1 MSHTRIARVMDSVAP
16 MDQSRHGTFIAGR
29 SMSSVSPHLLYLQ
42 SHRLIRNACHEERRP
57 GLFVFALHTD
67 VGLVG
72 RLWLSATEAPR
83 AGTLGRH
90 HVVDLPITRDGA
102 LSLRHVLFVVR
113 LVEGRVRFSS
123 LDLETPGGVHTVLG
137 PQHATESERPLL
149 LRTAQLSFFCV
160 PTGPAC
166 ALPAMAD
173 DAWRAFDEVPPAPE
187 VGRWA
192 WLKKRPE
199 PSVGV
204 LTLRLASGV
213 FAMPVEEA
221 MAKRG
226 VLIGRDERCEV
237 VIPDNYVSR
246 VHAVVLG
253 IDGVP
258 HLVDCGSSNGVWH
271 RATNEQ
277 ARCWRLVDGDVF
289 HVGNATLDWHA
300 VQ

>member
-1 MSHTRIARVMDSVAP
+1 MSHTRIVRVMDSVAP
-16 MDQSRHGTFIAGR
+16 QQHARHATFVFGGGV
-29 SMSSVSPHLLYLQ
+29 STTSPHLLYLQ

-57 GLFVFALHTD
+57 GVFVFALHGE

-90 HVVDLPITRDGA
+90 HLVDLPITRDGA

-113 LVEGRVRFSS
+113 TVEGRVRFSS

-149 LRTAQLSFFCV
+149 LRTAHLSFFCV

-173 DAWRAFDEVPPAPE
+173 EAWRAFDEVPPAPE

-199 PSVGV
+199 PPVGV
-204 LTLRLASGV
+204 LTLRLCAGV
-213 FAMPVEEA
+213 FATPVDHA

-237 VIPDNYVSR
+237 VIPDGFVSR
-246 VHAVVLG
+246 VHAVALS
-253 IDGVP
+253 IDGVA
-258 HLVDCGSSNGVWH
+258 HLIDCGSSNGVWH
-271 RATNEQ
+271 RATKEQ
-277 ARCWRLVDGDVF
+277 ARCWRLLDGDVF
-289 HVGNATLDWHA
+289 QVGNATLDWHA